1 MLHVILWKWNQHL
14 HRSTYT
20 AQHVDIV
27 AGMLRKH
34 IVEHELRIVCVTDDP
49 VNIDRAETFPLWND
63 YNDLPNVTGKQ
74 LPSCYRRLKIFDQE
88 TQRQMKIATG
98 DRIMSLDLDSIVLG
112 QLDDTLRRIE
122 ASGKA
127 FAGWAKRGTY
137 HMQVFNGSF
146 WSLKAGPALQ
156 NVWTDFDPAKSPRM
170 CLSKGF
176 LGSDQGWLS
185 YLFHNSALAMPIKS
199 PEFASYPQEVRRTRT
214 LDRRT
219 RIVFFHGSRKPW
231 HRQEVKEHPWVADH
245 WRL

>member
-1 MLHVILWKWNQHL
+1 MMHVILWKWNQHL

-27 AGMLRKH
+27 AGMVRKH
-34 IVEHELRIVCVTDDP
+34 LAQEVRICCVTDDP
-49 VNIDRAETFPLWND
+49 AGIERADTFPLWED
-63 YNDLPNVTGKQ
+63 HNDLPNITGKQ
-74 LPSCYRRLKIFDQE
+74 LPSCYRRLKLFDQA
-88 TQRQMKIATG
+88 TQTALGIKQG
-98 DRIMSLDLDSIVLG
+98 ERIISLDLDSIIIG
-112 QLDDTLRRIE
+112 PLDDVITRIDN
-122 ASGKA
+122 SGKA
-127 FAGWAKRGTY
+127 YAGWSKRGTY

-146 WSLKAGPALQ
+146 FSMRAGPLLQ
-156 NVWTDFDPAKSPRM
+156 PVWSDFDAGKSPRM

-185 YLFHNSALAMPIKS
+185 YLFHASPLAMPIKS
-199 PEFASYPQEVRRTRT
+199 PEFASYPQEVRRNRV

-231 HRQEVKEHPWVADH
+231 HRQEAKEHPWIPEH